1 MGRQS
6 FYYAMTDGIRVTVR
20 PQFVAA
26 RSRPELH
33 EYVFVYRIRIENAG
47 AGTLKLVRR
56 QWHIHDAS
64 GEDQHVEGDGVV
76 GRQPILHPGTVHE
89 YKSYCVL
96 HATTGWM
103 EGEYVLVD
111 KAGEERSARVPRFD
125 LNADASTDP
134 R

>member
-1 MGRQS
+1 MARQS

-20 PQFVAA
+20 PHYVAA

-33 EYVFVYRIRIENAG
+33 EYVFVYRVRIENAG

-56 QWHIHDAS
+56 RWHIHDAT

-76 GRQPILHPGTVHE
+76 GRQPVLHPGTVHE

-96 HATTGWM
+96 RAPTGWM
-103 EGEYVLVD
+103 EGEYVLRD
-111 KAGEERSARVPRFD
+111 RSGEERSARVPRFD
-125 LNADASTDP
+125 LNAENATDP
-134 R
+134 Q